1 MFASKT
7 PRDLNHDPSPYLATV
22 RYEAG
27 QIDDEGN
34 PVGTDP
40 FVVRFGIEP
49 RTQRPIEGIAETGD
63 VQFDWRVVE
72 FHDADPRPEFDH
84 EQHNEPNPI
93 LTLFRDA
100 DNSDRRGLAAMW
112 VDDIAE
118 WNRQGEMGIDTTPDQ
133 VEHARR
139 VLTRFANLKEG
150 AQS

>member
-7 PRDLNHDPSPYLATV
+7 PRDIHHDPEPYRGKYPFTAN
-22 RYEAG
+22 RSAW
-27 QIDDEGN
+27 QITNGREI
-34 PVGTDP
+34 VT
-40 FVVRFGIEP
+40 EYAP
-49 RTQRPIEGIAETGD
+49 RSGY
-63 VQFDWRVVE
+63 F
-72 FHDADPRPEFDH
+72 PR
-84 EQHNEPNPI
+84 QHNEPNPI